1 MMEIT
6 KRLVDFISKSNW
18 FLFGI
23 LTLFSLINTPFKFTL
38 GVILGAIIATISFH
52 LLKRT
57 VDKAF
62 EHPEEV
68 AQKGRMILISVLVKY
83 YIRFAISGFVI
94 FLLIAGDIVNP
105 LGLLAGLSVVVVSI
119 SIATILELTRLIFK
133 EAI

>member
-1 MMEIT
+1 MEIT

-23 LTLFSLINTPFKFTL
+23 LTLISLINTPFKFTL

-62 EHPEEV
+62 EYPEKV
-68 AQKGRMILISVLVKY
+68 AQMGRMILISVLVKY
-83 YIRFAISGFVI
+83 YIRFAISGFII

-119 SIATILELTRLIFK
+119 TIATIFELTRLIFK
-133 EAI
+133 EAM

>member
-6 KRLVDFISKSNW
+6 KILVDFISKSNW

-38 GVILGAIIATISFH
+38 GVVLGAIIATISFH
-52 LLKRT
+52 LLKHT
-57 VDKAF
+57 VNKAF
-62 EHPEEV
+62 EHPEKV

-83 YIRFAISGFVI
+83 YIRFAISGLVI

-119 SIATILELTRLIFK
+119 TIATIFELTRLIFK
-133 EAI
+133 EAM

>member
-23 LTLFSLINTPFKFTL
+23 LTLISLINTPFKFTL

-62 EHPEEV
+62 EYPEKV
-68 AQKGRMILISVLVKY
+68 AQMGRMILISVLVKY
-83 YIRFAISGFVI
+83 YIRFAISGFII

-119 SIATILELTRLIFK
+119 TIATIFELTRLIFK
-133 EAI
+133 EAM

>member
-6 KRLVDFISKSNW
+6 KRLVDFVSKSNW
-18 FLFGI
+18 LLFGI

-38 GVILGAIIATISFH
+38 GVILGAIIATISFY

-57 VDKAF
+57 VNKAF
-62 EHPEEV
+62 EHPDEV

-133 EAI
+133 EAM